1 MRNLTH
7 RTRWVVAAGL
17 AACAVAALVLAV
29 VGTGSGAAAPRALTA
44 DEANRLAIT
53 RFRNYETG
61 GRAVRI
67 TVPDAA
73 GGVVVTASVDFRAK
87 RAAGELH
94 GNGRNSSSD
103 GFVRWNLTSL
113 SVAPIA
119 DASAWNTRPLQPT
132 GSALDTAL
140 RIAIGLGSDRPDN
153 AQLLPQNGATRIG
166 QDTVNG
172 HQVEIMTGP
181 AARNH
186 PGTDGTVRYSL
197 GPDGTMYRVQ
207 LTVASEPHPLTIDF
221 DTQPYIPP
229 PN

>member
-7 RTRWVVAAGL
+7 RTRWVLAAGL
-17 AACAVAALVLAV
+17 AACAVAALVLVV
-29 VGTGSGAAAPRALTA
+29 VGTDSGAAAPRALTA

-53 RFRNYETG
+53 RFRNYSTG

-67 TVPDAA
+67 TVPDTA

-87 RAAGELH
+87 RASGELH

-103 GFVRWNLTSL
+103 GLVRWNLTSL

-119 DASAWNTRPLQPT
+119 DASAWTTRPLQST

-153 AQLLPQNGATRIG
+153 AQLLPQNGATRLGDDI
-166 QDTVNG
+166 VNG
-172 HQVEIMTGP
+172 HRVEVMTGP
-181 AARNH
+181 NARDR
-186 PGTDGTVRYSL
+186 PGTDGTVRYSI

-207 LTVASEPHPLTIDF
+207 VDVASEPQPIVIDF
-221 DTQPYIPP
+221 DTQPYITP